1 MIGCTLPVFLLFS
14 FVANAQERQ
23 ITGRVSDSTGR
34 GIPGVSV
41 SVKNLNSRGTT
52 TSENGSFSLSV
63 PSNATTLVFSSVG
76 YDYREVNI
84 DGSSVNVTLTT
95 ASSNLNEVIIIGYG
109 TSRKKDLTG
118 AVTAVTSKDFNKGA
132 IVSPEQLIAGKVAG
146 VQITTNGGAPGA
158 GSRTA
163 SEVVPH

>member
-1 MIGCTLPVFLLFS
+1 MTAKVYILKNRLLMNLRKLLSSIGLPVFLLFS
-14 FVANAQERQ
+14 IAANAQDKQ
-23 ITGRVSDSTGR
+23 ITGRVSDSTGK

-109 TSRKKDLTG
+109 TSKKKDLTG
-118 AVTAVTSKDFNKGA
+118 AVTAITSKDFNKGA
-132 IVSPEQLIAGKVAG
+132 IVSPEQLIAG
-146 VQITTNGGAPGA
+146 
-158 GSRTA
+158 
-163 SEVVPH
+163 